1 MTRTQAPT
9 VPVVSIEE
17 LRTALRKTS
26 SIEDDLVVALE
37 AAAVAHLDGYD
48 GVLGRAIMPQKWRQD
63 FDGWGDL
70 RLALPDVSAVT
81 VTAKSP
87 TGVDVAPDAVEL
99 RRDGGGWIV
108 FCSGPA
114 VASVSVEMTVAL
126 PEAKLPAVKAAV
138 KMLVGHWYVSR
149 EAAGGAL
156 SEIPLGVSALIAP
169 LRVQQL

>member
-9 VPVVSIEE
+9 APVVAIED

-63 FDGWGDL
+63 FTGWGEL

-81 VTAKSP
+81 VTAVSAAGAP
-87 TGVDVAPDAVEL
+87 VTPDFVAL
-99 RRDGGGWIV
+99 RRDEAGWLV
-108 FCSGPA
+108 ECRGPDA
-114 VASVSVEMTVAL
+114 ETVSVEMTVAL
-126 PEAKLPAVKAAV
+126 PDAKLPIVRAAV
-138 KMLVGHWYVSR
+138 KMLVAHWYVSR
-149 EAAGGAL
+149 EAASGPL

-169 LRVQQL
+169 LRVQAL